1 MLCGLELYTRKIK
14 QGGAMSQTLTKA
26 IEKNKTA
33 VKIFGILSFS
43 FLTAVGAQIYIPLP
57 WTPVPITMQTF
68 FVLLSGV
75 VLGGIPAGISQITYT
90 IFGVLGL
97 PFFTRGISGIA
108 RITGPTGGYI
118 LGFIL
123 SSFFVGKLSR
133 KTNSILILFLGMIIY
148 LFLGSLQLMFV
159 MNYTPVEAFYKGFAP
174 FIIGD
179 TIKIL
184 AIAGIN
190 LKFQKLWRIFD

>member
-1 MLCGLELYTRKIK
+1 
-14 QGGAMSQTLTKA
+14 MSPAFVPVLD
-26 IEKNKTA
+26 ENKTL
-33 VKIFGILSFS
+33 VKIFGIFSFS
-43 FLTAVGAQIYIPLP
+43 FLTALGAQIYIPLP

-75 VLGGIPAGISQITYT
+75 VLGGIPAGLSQMMYL

-97 PFFTRGISGIA
+97 PVFAKGVSGLA

-123 SSFFVGKLSR
+123 SSYVVGKLSR
-133 KTNSILILFLGMIIY
+133 RNNSILVLFLGMFIY
-148 LFLGSLQLMFV
+148 LFLGAFQLMFV
-159 MNYTPVEAFYKGFAP
+159 MNYSILETINKGIIP
-174 FIIGD
+174 FILGD
-179 TIKIL
+179 TLKVL

-190 LKFQKLWRIFD
+190 LKFQKIFRGIF